1 MSRLSSP
8 ASTRRLRPGVG
19 LDVSGDAPEE
29 VDRYPTVR
37 QPDTVAVSPGAEA
50 VWVSGRSDGVVQRVE
65 R

>member
-1 MSRLSSP
+1 
-8 ASTRRLRPGVG
+8 VG

-37 QPDTVAVSPGAEA
+37 QPDTVAVSPGADA